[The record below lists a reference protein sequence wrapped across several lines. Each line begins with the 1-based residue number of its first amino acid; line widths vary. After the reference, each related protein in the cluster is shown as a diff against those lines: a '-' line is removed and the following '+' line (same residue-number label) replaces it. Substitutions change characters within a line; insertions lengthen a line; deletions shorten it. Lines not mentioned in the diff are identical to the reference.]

1 MMNRKHTHLASAAE
15 AEGHATSPLDF
26 RRPDRIAKS
35 QLRAIHQLHENFVRS
50 LASSLSAYL
59 RTHLLVNLV
68 SVEQLSY
75 LEFLECLPAP
85 TCIASVG
92 LKPFDGNA
100 VIEINSSLVF
110 PILEILL
117 GGDGKMLFNSQRETT
132 EIEQVLVEGL
142 LRHILRDLR
151 GAWKAVAPVEFAVE
165 KLERSPNQLKVLS
178 PAEAVVAVAIEMKI
192 GDNSGMLNLAVP
204 SINIKMMGQKFD
216 HQWTS
221 RKTGAADQD
230 QRRTLNLIR
239 RARLTSDVRLNGAEL
254 MLRDLAD
261 LQIGDVLNLQAPR
274 HTLLDLVINGQSR
287 YRGQVMSAGRRA
299 AFRVTEPITDPAH
312 RLRRA
317 W

>member
-1 MMNRKHTHLASAAE
+1 MSRKSFQLASAAE
-15 AEGHATSPLDF
+15 ARGRATSPLDF

-75 LEFLECLPAP
+75 AELLECLPTP
-85 TCIASVG
+85 TCIASLG

-100 VIEINSSLVF
+100 IIEINSSLIF

-117 GGDGKMLFNSQRETT
+117 GGDGKLLFNIQRETT
-132 EIEQVLVEGL
+132 EIEQVLLDGL

-151 GAWKAVAPVEFAVE
+151 EAWKSVAAVDFSIE
-165 KLERSPNQLKVLS
+165 KMERNPQQLKVLS
-178 PAEAVVAVAIEMKI
+178 PSEAVVAVAIEIKM
-192 GDNSGMLNLAVP
+192 GDSTGMLNIAIP

-221 RKTGAADQD
+221 RRTGAADSD
-230 QRRTLNLIR
+230 QRRTLRLIR
-239 RARLTSDVRLNGAEL
+239 RAKLTSDVRLNGSEL
-254 MLRDLAD
+254 LLRDLAD
-261 LQIGDVLNLQAPR
+261 LEIGDVLNLQTPR
-274 HTLLDLVINGQSR
+274 TSSLDLVINGQSK
-287 YRGQVMSAGRRA
+287 YRGQMVTSGARA
-299 AFRVTEPITDPAH
+299 AFRVIEPIVDPAH
-312 RLRRA
+312 TLRRV